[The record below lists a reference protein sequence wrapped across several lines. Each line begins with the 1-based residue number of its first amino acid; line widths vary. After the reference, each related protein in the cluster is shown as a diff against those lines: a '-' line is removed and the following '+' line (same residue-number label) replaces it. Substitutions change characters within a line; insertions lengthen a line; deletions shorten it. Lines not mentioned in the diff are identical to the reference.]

1 MLGEVIKDMSL
12 NESFLDTFAD
22 SLEKSQKKKIL
33 LKNFDEIIKGLEFGL
48 GTKIAI
54 ALSLSYSIDE
64 AVKQKGNLVAN

>member
-64 AVKQKGNLVAN
+64 AVKQKGSLLAN